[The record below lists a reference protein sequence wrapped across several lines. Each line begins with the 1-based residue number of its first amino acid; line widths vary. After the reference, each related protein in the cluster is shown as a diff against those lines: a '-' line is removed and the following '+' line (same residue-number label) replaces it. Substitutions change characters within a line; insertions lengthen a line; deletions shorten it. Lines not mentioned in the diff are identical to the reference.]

1 MGAYDPATH
10 EALCADLTCTAPG
23 VGEQGDFV
31 SAQMTAALVKS
42 DSITVGITGNGK
54 VESAEK
60 RITCPNKCVAPYNQ
74 GTAVTLTAKAN
85 SGSTFAGWTGGCTG
99 TNATCTATATGH
111 VMVGANFTVVVA
123 PPPSTGG
130 GGGGGGTSGGGS
142 GKKP

>member
-31 SAQMTAALVKS
+31 SAQMTAALVQS

-60 RITCPNKCVAPYNQ
+60 RIACPNKCVAPYNQ